1 MEHEIPVCMKTLRN
15 WSEQPAAKF
24 PATTLNYLMVK
35 IALLNVS
42 FSEIFQLETSQL
54 EGQPLQ

>member
-1 MEHEIPVCMKTLRN
+1 MKTLRN

-24 PATTLNYLMVK
+24 PATALNYLMVK

-42 FSEIFQLETSQL
+42 FSEIFQLETSQV